1 MGKDK
6 KKNKDKK
13 SAKPKAA
20 AKAKPAKKP
29 AAKKP
34 VAKTAKVKAPAKAA
48 KPAPAAKKVP
58 AKKAAV
64 AKPSSP
70 ISSRKDIKPRSP
82 VKPSTDAPVELINKK
97 TSYGDAFL
105 KQQKAKLL
113 ELRDA
118 LLDQIHDTAQN
129 SVRDAHIES
138 SGLGMHQGDAGSDTY
153 DRDFALTV
161 LSQEQ
166 DALYEIEEA
175 IKRVEDKTY
184 GVCQMSGKQIPQL
197 RLEAIPF
204 TRFTVECQAQ
214 LEKENRGRQRWSS
227 ETPFAEMMGRGDDE
241 DDNYEKDE

>member
-6 KKNKDKK
+6 KKKK
-13 SAKPKAA
+13 EKKTVKTKVAS
-20 AKAKPAKKP
+20 KAKTAKKP
-29 AAKKP
+29 AASKP
-34 VAKTAKVKAPAKAA
+34 KAKPKAPAKKA
-48 KPAPAAKKVP
+48 KSPAPKAKAPKKPAAKTKTILT
-58 AKKAAV
+58 
-64 AKPSSP
+64 PSS
-70 ISSRKDIKPRSP
+70 RRDIRPRSP
-82 VKPSTDAPVELINKK
+82 VTPATDAPLEFINKK
-97 TSYGDAFL
+97 TSYGESFL
-105 KQQKAKLL
+105 KQQKHKLL

-184 GVCQMSGKQIPQL
+184 GVCQMSGKQIPQA

-214 LEKENRGRQRWSS
+214 LEKENRGRNKWSS

-241 DDNYEKDE
+241 EENYDKED

>member
-6 KKNKDKK
+6 KKIKEKK
-13 SAKPKAA
+13 SVKPKAA
-20 AKAKPAKKP
+20 SKE
-29 AAKKP
+29 
-34 VAKTAKVKAPAKAA
+34 KAPAKAPAQKPKVAA
-48 KPAPAAKKVP
+48 KAPKKTVTAAAPKKEVAAKKTVT
-58 AKKAAV
+58 KAPTTTT
-64 AKPSSP
+64 K
-70 ISSRKDIKPRSP
+70 KDIIPRSP
-82 VKPSTDAPVELINKK
+82 VKPSTDAPVEYINKK

-105 KQQKAKLL
+105 SQQKQKLL
-113 ELRDA
+113 DLRDT
-118 LLDQIHDTAQN
+118 LVDQIHDTAQN
-129 SVRDAHIES
+129 SVREAHIES

-184 GVCQMSGKQIPQL
+184 GVCQMSGKEIMQA

-214 LEKENRGRQRWSS
+214 LEKQTRGRHKWSS
-227 ETPFAEMMGRGDDE
+227 ETPFAEMMGRGDD
-241 DDNYEKDE
+241 DDESYEKED